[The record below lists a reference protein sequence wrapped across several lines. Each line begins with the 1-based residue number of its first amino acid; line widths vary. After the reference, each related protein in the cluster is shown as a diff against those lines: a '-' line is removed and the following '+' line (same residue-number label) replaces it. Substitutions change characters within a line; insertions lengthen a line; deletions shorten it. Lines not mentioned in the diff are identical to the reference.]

1 MTQNLIFI
9 HLGMEFFIEI
19 VNLKY
24 LKKQRASN
32 FIRNSQKPSLRSGQ
46 GLLVTGIT
54 KQYKMSIIYLSAR
67 ALSRGRAYRI
77 KFQIHF

>member
-32 FIRNSQKPSLRSGQ
+32 FIRNSQKPSLRSG
-46 GLLVTGIT
+46 LLVTGIT

-67 ALSRGRAYRI
+67 AMSRERAYRI
-77 KFQIHF
+77 KFQYYF